1 VWEVYASSADLMN
14 RNMFQRVE
22 TCFPIESKRLHNR
35 ILHDLDAYLND
46 NSQSWL
52 LQSDGSYEQ
61 IRRKKNEVAI
71 QAQTVLLEELQS

>member
-1 VWEVYASSADLMN
+1 MN

-35 ILHDLDAYLND
+35 ILHDLDTYLSD

-52 LQSDGSYEQ
+52 LKPDGSYEQ
-61 IRRKKNEVAI
+61 IHRNPNEAVI
-71 QAQTVLLEELQS
+71 QAQTALLEELQT